1 MKLLY
6 YGGQKSGKSL
16 LAEKKILSL
25 SSNSKPY
32 YIATYNN
39 SYNDLE
45 MKNRIDNHKKQR
57 QEMFVTI
64 EEPIN
69 LINVIEDGKFYLVD
83 CISMWILNTLD
94 TPLDKLLNHLDELF
108 KIDAT
113 IVFVLNDVGGG
124 VIPMDRES
132 RLFIDRSG
140 IIGQKIASLSDRVYH
155 IVLGLERGIK

>member
-39 SYNDLE
+39 TYNDLE
-45 MKNRIDNHKKQR
+45 MKNRINNHKEQR
-57 QEMFVTI
+57 QEMFITI
-64 EEPIN
+64 EESSN
-69 LINVIEDGKFYLVD
+69 LINVIEDGKFYLID
-83 CISMWILNTLD
+83 CISMWILNTLN

-113 IVFVLNDVGGG
+113 IVFVLNDVGNG
-124 VIPMDRES
+124 VIPMDKES
-132 RLFIDRSG
+132 RLFVDRSG
-140 IIGQKIASLSDRVYH
+140 IIGQKIATLSDKVYH
-155 IVLGLERGIK
+155 IVLGLERELK

>member
-39 SYNDLE
+39 IYNDLE
-45 MKNRIDNHKKQR
+45 MKNRINNHKKQR
-57 QEMFVTI
+57 QESFITI
-64 EEPIN
+64 EEPHHLLKI
-69 LINVIEDGKFYLVD
+69 IEDRKFYLID
-83 CISMWILNTLD
+83 CISMWILNTLN
-94 TPLDKLLNHLDELF
+94 TPLDKLLNELDEIF

-113 IVFVLNDVGGG
+113 IVFVLNDVGNG

-132 RLFIDRSG
+132 RLFVDRSG
-140 IIGQKIASLSDRVYH
+140 IIGQKIASLSNKVYH
-155 IVLGLERGIK
+155 IVLGLERELK